1 MKFVSIS
8 SLQRTT
14 KPMTEN
20 DVVCVMKNN
29 EPVFYTVSPER
40 YAQLLDAEIVRRK
53 AVQHIMDEAVK
64 HIFVDKE

>member
-14 KPMTEN
+14 KPMLEN
-20 DVVCVMKNN
+20 EVVCVMKNN

-40 YAQLLDAEIVRRK
+40 MGELLNAEAISKK
-53 AVQHIMDEAVK
+53 AVNHIINSTAKSIGV
-64 HIFVDKE
+64 